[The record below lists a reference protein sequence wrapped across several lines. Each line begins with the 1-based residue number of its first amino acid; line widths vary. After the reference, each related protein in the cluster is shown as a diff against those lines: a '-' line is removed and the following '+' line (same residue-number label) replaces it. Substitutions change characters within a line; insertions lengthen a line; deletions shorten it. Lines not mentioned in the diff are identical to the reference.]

1 MRSAFQANGWR
12 ADTALKSAV
21 EWFLYD
27 YEYAVK
33 TDMISTRHHDGL
45 PKENIIVT
53 DPKGYAEVINYLK
66 RNFGGNIQIGA
77 VVKKITNLN
86 TGDVEIITS
95 QGKENKKYLARYVL
109 CTFSTG
115 VLGSNL
121 VTFEPELPMW
131 KKNAIARIPLAYYTH
146 VLVEFPLAFWDN
158 NEFLIETGTVRGQFP
173 VIYNLNKEGLHPKS
187 NLLLFTAV
195 SDDSLRIENQDD
207 AKTKD
212 EVKKTLTKMYPNT
225 KIPDPTGRRSEKYKY
240 TIILLYLVFSKQK
253 IQYIF
258 WGKIGIG
265 KIGKP

>member
-33 TDMISTRHHDGL
+33 TDMISTRRHDGL

-53 DPKGYAEVINYLK
+53 DPRGYAEVIKYLK
-66 RNFGGNIQIGA
+66 KDFVGSIKTN
-77 VVKKITNLN
+77 VVIKKITNLN
-86 TGDVEIITS
+86 DGTVEVETEK
-95 QGKENKKYLARYVL
+95 GNKHSARYVL

-131 KKNAIARIPLAYYTH
+131 KKQAIARIPLAYYTH
-146 VLVEFPLAFWDN
+146 VLVKFPNVFWDN
-158 NEFLIETGTVRGQFP
+158 NEFLIETRTVRGQFP
-173 VIYNLNKEGLHPKS
+173 AIYNLNKEGLHPKS

-212 EVKKTLTKMYPNT
+212 EVKKTLTKMYPNA
-225 KIPDPTGRRSEKYKY
+225 KIPDPTGSRLEKYRYKY
-240 TIILLYLVFSKQK
+240 IIILLYLLFSKQK
-253 IQYIF
+253 LLYIYF
-258 WGKIGIG
+258 WGK
-265 KIGKP
+265 KGKP

>member
-33 TDMISTRHHDGL
+33 TNMISTRRHDGL

-53 DPKGYAEVINYLK
+53 DPRGYAAVINYLMK
-66 RNFGGNIQIGA
+66 DFVGNIITN
-77 VVKKITNLN
+77 VVIKKITNLKIGKVELI
-86 TGDVEIITS
+86 TGGEE
-95 QGKENKKYLARYVL
+95 KFFARYVL

-131 KKNAIARIPLAYYTH
+131 KKKAIARIPLAYYTH
-146 VLVEFPLAFWDN
+146 VLVKFPNAFWDN

-173 VIYNLNKEGLHPKS
+173 AIYNLNKEGLHPKS

-212 EVKKTLTKMYPNT
+212 EVKKTLTKMYPNVE
-225 KIPDPTGRRSEKYKY
+225 IPDPTGSRLEKY
-240 TIILLYLVFSKQK
+240 TIILLYLVFSK
-253 IQYIF
+253 
-258 WGKIGIG
+258 
-265 KIGKP
+265 

>member
-12 ADTALKSAV
+12 ADTAVKSAV
-21 EWFLYD
+21 EWFSYD

-33 TDMISTRHHDGL
+33 TNMMSTRRHDGL
-45 PKENIIVT
+45 PQENIIVT
-53 DPKGYAEVINYLK
+53 DPRGYAEVINYLTTDF
-66 RNFGGNIQIGA
+66 ND
-77 VVKKITNLN
+77 KIKTNMVIKTITENLK
-86 TGDVEIITS
+86 TGKVELTIE
-95 QGKENKKYLARYVL
+95 GKETIIARYVL

-131 KKNAIARIPLAYYTH
+131 KKKAIARIPLAYYTH
-146 VLVEFPLAFWDN
+146 VLVKFPNAFWDN

-212 EVKKTLTKMYPNT
+212 EVKKTLTKMYPNVE
-225 KIPDPTGRRSEKYKY
+225 IPDPTGSRLEKYRYKY
-240 TIILLYLVFSKQK
+240 IIILLYLLFSKQK
-253 IQYIF
+253 LLYIYF
-258 WGKIGIG
+258 WGK
-265 KIGKP
+265 KGKP

>member
-33 TDMISTRHHDGL
+33 TNMMSTRRHDGL
-45 PKENIIVT
+45 PQENIMVT
-53 DPKGYAEVINYLK
+53 DPRGYAAVIKYLK
-66 RNFGGNIQIGA
+66 KDFVGSIKIN
-77 VVKKITNLN
+77 VVIKTITENLK
-86 TGDVEIITS
+86 TGKVELTTEGEETFI
-95 QGKENKKYLARYVL
+95 ARYVL

-115 VLGSNL
+115 VLGSND

-131 KKNAIARIPLAYYTH
+131 KKKAIARIPLAYYTH
-146 VLVEFPLAFWDN
+146 VFVKFQNAFWDN

-173 VIYNLNKEGLHPKS
+173 AIYNLNKEGLHPKS

-212 EVKKTLTKMYPNT
+212 EVKKTLTKMYPNVE
-225 KIPDPTGRRSEKYKY
+225 IPDPTGSRLEKY
-240 TIILLYLVFSKQK
+240 TIILLYLVFSK
-253 IQYIF
+253 
-258 WGKIGIG
+258 
-265 KIGKP
+265 